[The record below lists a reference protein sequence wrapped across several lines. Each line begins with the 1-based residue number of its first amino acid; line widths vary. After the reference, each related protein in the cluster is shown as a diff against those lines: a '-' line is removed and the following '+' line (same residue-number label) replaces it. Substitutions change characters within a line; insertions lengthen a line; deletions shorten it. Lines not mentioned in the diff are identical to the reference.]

1 MGADAVTFVM
11 PEFLPAVP
19 EMFVLGMVCLI
30 LIIDVFL
37 REQRRDV
44 TYYLSQ
50 FTLGGAL
57 LLTIMGSSP
66 EVRLTFHG
74 SFVSDPLGDV
84 LKSFIYVVTAGVLLY
99 ARPWL
104 KYRDIHKGEFYV
116 LVLFGVLGTMVM
128 VSAYSLL
135 TLYLGLEL
143 LSLSLFALAAF
154 DRDSSKASEA
164 AMKYFV
170 LGAVAS
176 CILLYGMSLLYGV
189 SGSLGIVEIGEYLAD
204 LGPGGYSLT
213 LVFALAFVVVGL
225 AFKLG
230 AVPFHL
236 WVPDVY
242 HGAPTATLLFVGSAP
257 KIAAFALVVRLL
269 VDGLGGL
276 HADWHVML
284 VMLAVLSLTI
294 GNVVAIAQ
302 ANIERMLAY
311 STISHVGFLLLGV
324 LAGTA
329 DGIAAAMFYTVT
341 YALTAIGAFGM
352 IVFLGR
358 RGFEAENI
366 DDFRGLNARSPWFAA
381 MMLII
386 MFSMA
391 GIPPTVGFY
400 AKFAVLMSVVDIGLY
415 WLAIYAVI
423 ISVVG
428 AFYYL
433 RIVKL
438 MYFDEPV
445 DEAALPRAR
454 DMQVA
459 LSLNGVAIIALGI
472 FPGWLMALAI
482 RVVGISG

>member
-1 MGADAVTFVM
+1 MNFEIPD
-11 PEFLPAVP
+11 FLPAAP
-19 EMFVLGMVCLI
+19 EIFMLGMICLI
-30 LIIDVFL
+30 LAIDVFL
-37 REQRRDV
+37 REEHRDV
-44 TYYLSQ
+44 TYYLAQ
-50 FTLGGAL
+50 LTLAGAL
-57 LLTIMGSSP
+57 VLTLMERGP
-66 EVRLTFHG
+66 EVSLTFHG
-74 SFVSDPLGDV
+74 SFIYDPLGDV
-84 LKSFIYVVTAGVLLY
+84 LKAFTYVVTAGVLLY

-104 KYRDIHKGEFYV
+104 KYRDMHKGEFYV
-116 LVLFGVLGTMVM
+116 LVLFGVLGTMIM
-128 VSAYSLL
+128 ISAYSLL

-143 LSLSLFALAAF
+143 LSLSLYALAAF
-154 DRDSSKASEA
+154 DRDSSRASEA

-170 LGAVAS
+170 LGSVAS

-189 SGSLGIVEIGEYLAD
+189 TGSLGIVAIGEYLAA

-236 WVPDVY
+236 WLPDVY
-242 HGAPTATLLFVGSAP
+242 QGAPTATLLFVGSAP

-276 HADWHVML
+276 HADWHAML
-284 VMLAVLSLTI
+284 VILAVLSLTI
-294 GNVVAIAQ
+294 GNFVAIAQ
-302 ANIERMLAY
+302 ANLKRMLAY
-311 STISHVGFLLLGV
+311 STISHVGFLLLGI
-324 LAGTA
+324 LSGTT

-341 YALTAIGAFGM
+341 YAITAIGAFGM
-352 IVFLGR
+352 IVLLGR

-366 DDFRGLNARSPWFAA
+366 DDFRGLNERSPWFAA

-391 GIPPTVGFY
+391 GVPPTVGFY
-400 AKFAVLMSVVDIGLY
+400 AKFAVLMSIVDVGLY
-415 WLAIYAVI
+415 WLAVYAVI
-423 ISVVG
+423 VSVIG

-438 MYFDEPV
+438 MYFDEPA
-445 DEAALPRAR
+445 ELAALPRAM
-454 DMQVA
+454 DMNLV
-459 LSLNGVAIIALGI
+459 LSLNGVAVIALGI

-482 RVVGISG
+482 RVVGVSG